1 MQTLHLEHHTQETEQ
16 NRPDTV
22 ILANTVDPEE
32 SRVAIV
38 ENGRLSELF
47 IERMWEC
54 QKSGEIYK
62 ARVESVLPG
71 MNAAFVGLGD
81 GRNGFLYLN
90 DARGVTVREGAE
102 ILVQVVK
109 TARKNV
115 FHFVNR
121 HDDTNQRLHHT
132 FSHIIFINM
141 L

>member
-1 MQTLHLEHHTQETEQ
+1 MNQ
-16 NRPDTV
+16 PDIL
-22 ILANTVDPEE
+22 ILANTIDPEE
-32 SRVAIV
+32 ARVAIV

-90 DARGVTVREGAE
+90 DARGV
-102 ILVQVVK
+102 
-109 TARKNV
+109 
-115 FHFVNR
+115 
-121 HDDTNQRLHHT
+121 
-132 FSHIIFINM
+132 
-141 L
+141 